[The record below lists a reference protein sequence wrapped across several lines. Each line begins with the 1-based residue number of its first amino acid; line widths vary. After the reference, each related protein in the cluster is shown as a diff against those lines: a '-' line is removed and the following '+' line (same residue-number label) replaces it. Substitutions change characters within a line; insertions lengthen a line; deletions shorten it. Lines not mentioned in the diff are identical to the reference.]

1 MAEEKR
7 YWWLQM
13 EHDFFEQKEM
23 KALKRMSAGY
33 VYTTIYLK
41 ILLKS
46 LKNNGS
52 LYFESIEDDFISEIA
67 FDIDEAVDDV
77 GVVFDFL
84 KRKGLLIEVSEDEIS
99 LPGAVQRIGSKTQS
113 AVRKARQRERERQAN
128 NVTKSRQNVT
138 MSQDSH
144 VEKRTKENKINIEQ
158 LQQKEKNA
166 VAVAGKSPIG
176 QKLKEAFGEMSIS
189 GTIVQEVEALLATH
203 GQALVLHALDETILN
218 AGKSIRYT
226 RAILENWQGQGL
238 RTVEQVEA
246 NRQNYT
252 AKNGNQRDRDWF
264 QKLQADEGAEF

>member
-41 ILLKS
+41 LLLKS

-67 FDIDEAVDDV
+67 FDIDEELDDV
-77 GVVFDFL
+77 AAVFDFL
-84 KRKGLLIEVSEDEIS
+84 KRKGLLIEISKDEVS
-99 LPGAVQRIGSKTQS
+99 LPGAIQRIGSKTQS
-113 AVRKARQRERERQAN
+113 AVRKARQRARQKEER

-144 VEKRTKENKINIEQ
+144 VEKSREEKRRDREQQQLENSAAEVGKNIIFE
-158 LQQKEKNA
+158 
-166 VAVAGKSPIG
+166 
-176 QKLKEAFGEMSIS
+176 KLKEAFGEMSVS
-189 GTIVQEVEALLATH
+189 GTMVTEVEDLLATH
-203 GQALVLHALDETILN
+203 GQTLLLYALEQTILN
-218 AGKSIRYT
+218 NGRSIRYT
-226 RAILENWQGQGL
+226 RSILERWQGQGL
-238 RTVEQVEA
+238 KTIEQVKQNQAAYEA
-246 NRQNYT
+246 KKQSLAQPIQDNFP
-252 AKNGNQRDRDWF
+252 DVPF
-264 QKLQADEGAEF
+264 